1 MPQGKRS
8 VRVLRR
14 AQRDL
19 QEIHDFIVREAPGS
33 ADPFIDGLLDALGS
47 LSTMSGRGTMPRD
60 ETLRR
65 QGYRFLVHGKYLV
78 FYKVVRRQVRVY
90 RVLRGSRAYRGLL

>member
-1 MPQGKRS
+1 MTRN

-19 QEIHDFIVREAPGS
+19 QQIYDFIVREAPRE
-33 ADPFIDGLLDALGS
+33 ADPFIDGLLDAIES
-47 LSTMSGRGTMPRD
+47 LSTMSERGASPRD
-60 ETLRR
+60 EALKR
-65 QGYRFLVHGKYLV
+65 QGYRFLVHGNFLV
-78 FYKVVRRQVRVY
+78 FYKVTPRQVRVY